1 MRILFVSQ
9 MYPGPD
15 DPDHGAF
22 LVPLIEA
29 LRRRGH
35 ELELAVLTERAGG
48 WRKYLKLA
56 RRARAAAGS
65 FRPDVVYAHYLVPTG
80 LIAGLA
86 SSAPLVVTAHGRD
99 VRNVGSI
106 RGVKLATQLVVRRA
120 TAIVAVSHYL
130 RRELE
135 SRVPA
140 ALGKV
145 SVIDSGVDLD
155 RFRGGDANA
164 ARRELGWEVDG
175 PAFVC
180 VGALSRRKNV
190 LRLAE
195 AFERL
200 GEGRLAF
207 VGDGPLRSELEGRA
221 GITLAGRVPHEHVER
236 WITAADVVCQ
246 PSLVEPFGQALLEA
260 MASER
265 SVVATA
271 VGGPPEF
278 VTPQAGVLVDPE
290 DVSSIEEGLRR
301 AAALGA
307 PNPAARTA
315 AAVHD
320 VNLQAARIEEVLEQA
335 ARGRLA

>member
-1 MRILFVSQ
+1 LKILFVSQ

-22 LVPLIEA
+22 LVPLVEA

-35 ELELAVLTERAGG
+35 ELELAVLTTRAGG
-48 WRKYLKLA
+48 RRKYGTLF
-56 RRARAAAGS
+56 RRTLAAGRR

-80 LIAGLA
+80 ATAALA
-86 SSAPLVVTAHGRD
+86 TSAPLVVTAHGRD

-106 RGVKLATQLVVRRA
+106 RGVASATRMVVRRA
-120 TAIVAVSHYL
+120 TAVVAVSHFL
-130 RRELE
+130 RRDLE
-135 SRVPA
+135 SRIPD

-145 SVIDSGVDLD
+145 TVVDCGIDLE
-155 RFRGGDANA
+155 RFRGGDHAQ
-164 ARRELGWEVDG
+164 ARRALGWNGDG

-180 VGALSRRKNV
+180 VGELSERKNV
-190 LRLAE
+190 VRLAE

-200 GEGRLAF
+200 GAGRLAF
-207 VGDGPLRSELEGRA
+207 VGDGPLRTRLEGRP
-221 GITLAGRVPHEHVER
+221 GIALAGTVEHRQVER
-236 WITAADVVCQ
+236 WLQAADVVCQ

-260 MASER
+260 MACER

-278 VTPQAGVLVDPE
+278 VTPDAGVLVDPE
-290 DVSSIEEGLRR
+290 DVASIEAGLRE
-301 AAALGA
+301 ALALPA
-307 PNPAARTA
+307 PNPAARA
-315 AAVHD
+315 AAAAHD
-320 VNLQAARIEEVLEQA
+320 VNLQAARVEEVLLQA

>member
-1 MRILFVSQ
+1 MRILLVSQ

-22 LVPLIEA
+22 LVPLVEA

-35 ELELAVLTERAGG
+35 ELELAVLTARAGG
-48 WRKYLKLA
+48 RRKYLRLA
-56 RRARAAAGS
+56 RRARAAARS

-80 LIAGLA
+80 LIADFA

-106 RGVKLATQLVVRRA
+106 RGVKLATQVVVRRA
-120 TAIVAVSHYL
+120 IAIIAVSHYL

-135 SRVPA
+135 SRVPEA
-140 ALGKV
+140 RGKV
-145 SVIDSGVDLD
+145 SVIDCGVDLE
-155 RFRGGDANA
+155 RFRGGDADE
-164 ARRELGWEVDG
+164 ARRALGWDVDG
-175 PAFVC
+175 PGFVS
-180 VGALSRRKNV
+180 VGALSARKNV
-190 LRLAE
+190 LRLAD

-207 VGDGPLRSELEGRA
+207 VGDGPLRTQLEGRP
-221 GITLAGRVPHEHVER
+221 GITLAGRVPHEQVER
-236 WITAADVVCQ
+236 WISAADVVCQ
-246 PSLVEPFGQALLEA
+246 PSLVEPFGQSLLEA

-278 VTPQAGVLVDPE
+278 VTAQAGILVDPE
-290 DVSSIEEGLRR
+290 DVSSIGDGLRR
-301 AAALGA
+301 AAALGT
-307 PNPAARTA
+307 PNQAARTA